1 MNDSCIISAVMLL
14 QRMSELDGDALEMSP
29 HCREVG
35 CTYADICV
43 LTSLPL
49 RGILDAWF
57 TLPGKSPFV
66 VVDADHLMKSVCSM
80 SSWNE
85 DCIDDAQALGKWS
98 RQ

>member
-14 QRMSELDGDALEMSP
+14 QRMSELDGDALEMFP

-66 VVDADHLMKSVCSM
+66 VVDTDSFVNWGCST
-80 SSWNE
+80 SSWDE
-85 DCIDDAQALGKWS
+85 DGIDGAQALGKWS
-98 RQ
+98 RE